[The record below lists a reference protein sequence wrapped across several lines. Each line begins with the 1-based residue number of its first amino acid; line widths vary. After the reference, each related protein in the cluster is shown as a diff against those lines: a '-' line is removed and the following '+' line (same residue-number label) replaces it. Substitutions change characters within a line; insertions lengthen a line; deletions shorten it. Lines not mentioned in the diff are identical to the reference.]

1 MSLEPAHLHLNDLD
15 DAVLHAVLT
24 KVENDEQVAR
34 RMAEA
39 LVPYLPRFRSVDHPV
54 TAWLDFDAAVAYLGM
69 KRGTLYKHTSAR
81 TVPFHQDGPGCK
93 LWFLRSELDAWRLS
107 GSGRRPSHSPR
118 RRTGDS

>member
-1 MSLEPAHLHLNDLD
+1 MSLQPAHKHVMDLD
-15 DAVLHAVLT
+15 EAVLQAVLV
-24 KVENDEQVAR
+24 KVESDEAIAR

-39 LVPYLPRFRSVDHPV
+39 LGPYLPQITQAGEASG
-54 TAWLDFDAAVAYLGM
+54 WLDLDGAVAYLGM

-107 GSGRRPSHSPR
+107 GDARRRAPR
-118 RRTGDS
+118 RFRAA